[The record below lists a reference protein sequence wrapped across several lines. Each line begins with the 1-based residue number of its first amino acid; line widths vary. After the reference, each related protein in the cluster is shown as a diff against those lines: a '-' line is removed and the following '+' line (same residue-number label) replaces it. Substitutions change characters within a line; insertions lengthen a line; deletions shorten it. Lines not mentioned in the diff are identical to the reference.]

1 MPIMPTMETISSKY
15 IKSKRKF
22 LGMTQRELSDF
33 LGIKRVNLTKYE
45 CGRTMPS
52 GDLILRLQ
60 RLAKLKGSGENTN
73 GKAA

>member
-1 MPIMPTMETISSKY
+1 MSIIAAMKTTSSKY

-22 LGMTQRELSDF
+22 LGMTQRELSDH

-60 RLAKLKGSGENTN
+60 RLVGLVEMRPEATP
-73 GKAA
+73 